1 MARTAPG
8 VKRTHLL
15 RGVTLYKLEKH
26 GDGCTERAW
35 QYGNFYAHEYD
46 ALRKDGWTRW
56 QEHHNGQ
63 GKNSRR

>member
-26 GDGCTERAW
+26 EDGCTERAW

-46 ALRKDGWTRW
+46 ALRREGWSEWVEPRNK
-56 QEHHNGQ
+56 QA
-63 GKNSRR
+63 NSSR

>member
-46 ALRKDGWTRW
+46 ALRKAGWTEW
-56 QEHHNGQ
+56 
-63 GKNSRR
+63 GKPHSKQVSNSKR

>member
-15 RGVTLYKLEKH
+15 RGVTLYKLEKR

-35 QYGNFYAHEYD
+35 QYGNFYAQEYD
-46 ALRKDGWTRW
+46 ALRKDGW
-56 QEHHNGQ
+56 QEW
-63 GKNSRR
+63 GKPRNKQANSSR

>member
-15 RGVTLYKLEKH
+15 RGVTLYKIEKET
-26 GDGCTERAW
+26 GATQRVW
-35 QYGNFYAHEYD
+35 QYGDFIAHEYD
-46 ALRKDGWTRW
+46 ALRREGWSEWVELR
-56 QEHHNGQ
+56 NGQ